1 MLRIFLYAVSA
12 LLVCAGVSVVFLN
25 YGTSAYD
32 LLILPLLILARR
44 MMVRVLAVIA
54 EAFVRWGWNRTLAFL
69 FFVTLPRLWRRSL
82 TRGATRLEAYLKA
95 RWLVCKSHWS
105 DWPKYAQRVI
115 AAMVFLFLCLAVVHA
130 EEITVVIALAFV
142 RIPLLSPAMKWV
154 RVATVRLIARVGV
167 VVSLGLF
174 LKRLSGTGFIA
185 NAQALYQEWM
195 RRERLWRL
203 GFTRK
208 VFKQKKNLRRETT
221 RLSRRFKKDGGLPP
235 P

>member
-25 YGTSAYD
+25 YGTSAYE

-44 MMVRVLAVIA
+44 VMVRALAVVA

-69 FFVTLPRLWRRSL
+69 FFVSLPRLWRRSL
-82 TRGATRLEAYLKA
+82 IKGAARLEAYLKA

-115 AAMVFLFLCLAVVHA
+115 AAAVFLFLCLAVVHA
-130 EEITVVIALAFV
+130 EEITVVVALAFV
-142 RIPLLSPAMKWV
+142 RVPLLSPAMRWV
-154 RVATVRLIARVGV
+154 RVATVRFVARVGV

-174 LKRLSGTGFIA
+174 LKRISGAGFTTKA
-185 NAQALYQEWM
+185 RTLYQEWLY
-195 RRERLWRL
+195 RERVWRL

-208 VFKQKKNLRRETT
+208 VFKQKKNLRREAA
-221 RLSRRFKKDGGLPP
+221 RLSRRFRKDGGLPP
-235 P
+235 S